1 MNTNIQE
8 SKIIIENI
16 VRMNINNILTK
27 HVLEEYGDNLAI
39 LLQSNHSEYDAS
51 WCAEDGSCKEID
63 QLEQTIKEAANNI
76 TKAYIKV
83 LFANAKE

>member
-1 MNTNIQE
+1 MKDINS
-8 SKIIIENI
+8 SKEIIENI
-16 VRMNINNILTK
+16 VQLNINNILNK

-39 LLQSNHSEYDAS
+39 LLQSNHPEYDAS

-63 QLEQTIKEAANNI
+63 QLEQTVKEAANNI
-76 TKAYIKV
+76 TKAYINV

>member
-1 MNTNIQE
+1 MKDINS
-8 SKIIIENI
+8 SKEIIENI
-16 VRMNINNILTK
+16 VQLNINNILNK

-63 QLEQTIKEAANNI
+63 QLEQTVKEAANNI